1 MNSLLASWRNEVEK
15 LWLRKRTKAVL
26 ALAVLVPVVL
36 SLGISSLGR
45 MMGLS
50 SALGGQVSI
59 ITLNLLTGF
68 LLPLYL
74 FISAAD
80 LFPGETAARTMKLTL
95 VRPVTRGKL
104 FAAKALALGSAAAAI
119 LVAAGVASA
128 VCGLLTAFSSSSMR
142 EWTDGLIAY
151 AVSIVPMAALS
162 LIAVWIAMF
171 FSNSAAALGSMV
183 LVFAAAKLLPVLFPA
198 LAIWSPFAYTDWYA
212 LWVGSGAG
220 TGKLLQS
227 FFILLAYSMMAYVSS
242 VTRFERKSF

>member
-1 MNSLLASWRNEVEK
+1 
-15 LWLRKRTKAVL
+15 
-26 ALAVLVPVVL
+26 
-36 SLGISSLGR
+36 
-45 MMGLS
+45 
-50 SALGGQVSI
+50 
-59 ITLNLLTGF
+59 
-68 LLPLYL
+68 LPLYL

-95 VRPVTRGKL
+95 VRPVTRSKL

-128 VCGLLTAFSSSSMR
+128 ICGLLTISSSSML
-142 EWTDGLIAY
+142 EWTDSLIAY
-151 AVSIVPMAALS
+151 AVSVVPMAALS
-162 LIAVWIAMF
+162 LIAVWVAMF
-171 FSNSAAALGSMV
+171 FSSSAAALGSMI

-220 TGKLLQS
+220 NGKLLQS

>member
-1 MNSLLASWRNEVEK
+1 MNALLASWRNEVEK

-26 ALAVLVPVVL
+26 ALAILVPVVL
-36 SLGISSLGR
+36 TQGISSLGR
-45 MMGLS
+45 MMGLTA
-50 SALGGQVSI
+50 ALGGQVSI

-95 VRPVTRGKL
+95 VRPVTRAKL
-104 FAAKALALGSAAAAI
+104 FAAKALALCSAAAAI
-119 LVAAGVASA
+119 LAAAGVTSA
-128 VCGLLTAFSSSSMR
+128 VCGLLTFSSSSML
-142 EWTDGLIAY
+142 EWTDNLIAY
-151 AVSIVPMAALS
+151 AVSVVPMAVLS

-171 FSNSAAALGSMV
+171 FSNSAAALGSMIV
-183 LVFAAAKLLPVLFPA
+183 VFAAAKLLPILFPA
-198 LAIWSPFAYTDWYA
+198 IAIWSPFAYTDWYA
-212 LWVGSGAG
+212 SWMGNGAG
-220 TGKLLQS
+220 TGKLLLS